1 MSKTEQIQ
9 IFADARIRTAWDD
22 KAEKWYFSIVDVV
35 AVLTDSQDYQ
45 QARNYWKVLKNR
57 MRQEG
62 NQSVTKCNQLK
73 LASPE
78 DGKRYLTDVADQ
90 EQLFRLIQSIPSKKA
105 EPIKLWI
112 AKVASERVDETVDPE
127 LAVNRAIT
135 LYRSRGYDDAWIKE
149 RLEQIQER
157 KALTDEWRRVGVKE
171 LQFAVLTNDIYKA
184 IADMSAKEYKDFKG
198 LTGKA
203 NLRDNMTATE
213 NALTRIGEIATREIS
228 QNENPTTFE
237 QSRSVARRGGGV
249 ARAARD
255 ELERQLGR
263 SVISP
268 QNAKSLR
275 SVENQTEEID
285 ETPKAP
291 LK

>member
-1 MSKTEQIQ
+1 MSTTEQIQ

-35 AVLTDSQDYQ
+35 AVLTGSQGYQ

-57 MRQEG
+57 LRQEG
-62 NQSVTKCNQLK
+62 NESVTKCNQLK

-127 LAVNRAIT
+127 LAVNRAIV

-184 IADMSAKEYKDFKG
+184 IADMGAKEYKEFKG
-198 LTGKA
+198 LKGKA

-228 QNENPTTFE
+228 QNENPRTFE

-268 QNAKSLR
+268 QNAQSLR
-275 SVENQTEEID
+275 AVHTQAEVID
-285 ETPKAP
+285 ELPY
-291 LK
+291 

>member
-1 MSKTEQIQ
+1 MSTTEQIQ

-90 EQLFRLIQSIPSKKA
+90 EQLFRLIQSIPCKKA

-184 IADMSAKEYKDFKG
+184 IADMSAKEYKEFKG
-198 LTGKA
+198 LKGKA

-228 QNENPTTFE
+228 QNENPKTFE

-275 SVENQTEEID
+275 AVKTQPEEID
-285 ETPKAP
+285 EK
-291 LK
+291 KN

>member
-1 MSKTEQIQ
+1 MSTTEQIQ

-35 AVLTDSQDYQ
+35 AVLTDSLNYQ

-57 MRQEG
+57 LRQEG
-62 NQSVTKCNQLK
+62 NETVTNCNQLK
-73 LASPE
+73 FVAS
-78 DGKRYLTDVADQ
+78 DGKRRLTDVADQ

-105 EPIKLWI
+105 ESIKLWI
-112 AKVASERVDETVDPE
+112 AKGASERVDETVDPE
-127 LAVNRAIT
+127 LAVNRAIA

-184 IADMSAKEYKDFKG
+184 IADMSAKEYKEFKG
-198 LTGKA
+198 LKGKA

-275 SVENQTEEID
+275 AAKTQPEEID
-285 ETPKAP
+285 EK
-291 LK
+291 KN